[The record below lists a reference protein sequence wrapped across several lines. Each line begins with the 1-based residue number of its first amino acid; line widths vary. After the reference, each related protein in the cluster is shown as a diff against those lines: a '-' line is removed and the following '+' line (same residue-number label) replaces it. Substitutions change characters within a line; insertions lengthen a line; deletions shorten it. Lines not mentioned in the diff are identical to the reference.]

1 MGALRKMGR
10 GWDLVWVGWSGGKRG
25 GGKRGGTVPV
35 RVSEGERDGNI
46 NLLKYTAGVQPGVG
60 WGEGA

>member
-1 MGALRKMGR
+1 MGLGMG
-10 GWDLVWVGWSGGKRG
+10 GLQWWEAG

-46 NLLKYTAGVQPGVG
+46 NLLKYTAGVLPGVG
-60 WGEGA
+60 GGRGA